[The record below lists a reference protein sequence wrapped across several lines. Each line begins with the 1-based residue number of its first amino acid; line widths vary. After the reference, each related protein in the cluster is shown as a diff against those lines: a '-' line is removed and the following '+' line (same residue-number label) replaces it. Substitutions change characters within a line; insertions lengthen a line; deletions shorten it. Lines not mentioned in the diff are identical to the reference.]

1 MMKFILDF
9 TGTEAVNVATVKR
22 IYIEHVTYKEGGENF
37 RVTARIDDDAEETD
51 DFFLGEFDT
60 EDEAQAFFDELIT
73 ELNGGVNCESNM
85 ANSAQEGTNFNVAN
99 HSRRESD

>member
-60 EDEAQAFFDELIT
+60 EDEAQAFFDELIA

>member
-22 IYIEHVTYKEGGENF
+22 IYIEHVTYKEGGEIF

-51 DFFLGEFDT
+51 DFFLGEFET

-73 ELNGGVNCESNM
+73 ELNGCVNCESNM

-99 HSRRESD
+99 HSRRQSD

>member
-60 EDEAQAFFDELIT
+60 EDEAQAFFDELIA

-99 HSRRESD
+99 HSRRQSD